1 MAQIWHKCHG
11 EKMCARKAL
20 IDLTPRWRN
29 WETRRTQNPQCRKA
43 RGGSTPP
50 LGTLPLDAGPHAED
64 PQTNTQV
71 NKQETRSI

>member
-29 WETRRTQNPQCRKA
+29 WETRRTQNPILWFFLSFEITFEIKEMQA
-43 RGGSTPP
+43 SHGF
-50 LGTLPLDAGPHAED
+50 LPF
-64 PQTNTQV
+64 
-71 NKQETRSI
+71 